1 MKVKLLFVA
10 AMALV
15 AQPAMA
21 DQCTDAVNAAFTKLR
36 KSDAFRMETRITNA
50 QGELGVQTDYVP
62 PDRMHQRVDSGTA
75 AGVVE
80 LIVIGKRAW
89 SNQGKQGWAELPE
102 KFAST
107 VVAQMHQT
115 IADRKDDG
123 MTYSCLGEQ
132 ELEGKRYEAYQ
143 AKLPAA
149 PGADT
154 SNIQTVYI
162 DKVTK
167 VPARNIVTPAAA
179 TAKRLFD
186 GRFTLLANRQIE
198 QPVQD
203 TR

>member
-1 MKVKLLFVA
+1 MSLLVI
-10 AMALV
+10 AMALL
-15 AQPAMA
+15 AKPALA
-21 DQCTDAVNAAFTKLR
+21 DQCTDEVNEAFTRLR
-36 KSDAFRMETRITNA
+36 KSEAFRMETRIVNE
-50 QGELGVQTDYVP
+50 QGKLGVQTDYAP
-62 PDRMHQRVDSGTA
+62 PDRMHQRVETGTE

-102 KFAST
+102 NFAST

-115 IADRKDDG
+115 IAGRKNDD

-132 ELEGKRYEAYQ
+132 EFEGKRYDAYQ
-143 AKLPAA
+143 ARLPGT
-149 PGADT
+149 PGDSST
-154 SNIQTVYI
+154 NIQTVYI

-186 GRFTLLANRQIE
+186 GRFTLLANRRIE
-198 QPVQD
+198 QPIQD

>member
-10 AMALV
+10 AMALL

-36 KSDAFRMETRITNA
+36 KSDAFRMETRIVNA

-62 PDRMHQRVDSGTA
+62 PDRMHQRVETGTE

-80 LIVIGKRAW
+80 MIVIGKRAW
-89 SNQGKQGWAELPE
+89 SHQGKQGWAELPE

-107 VVAQMHQT
+107 VVAQMNQT
-115 IADRKDDG
+115 FADRKDDG

-132 ELEGKRYEAYQ
+132 EFEGKRYDAYQ
-143 AKLPAA
+143 AKLP
-149 PGADT
+149 GTSGDGS

-162 DKVTK
+162 DTVTK

-179 TAKRLFD
+179 TEKRLFD
-186 GRFTLLANRQIE
+186 GHFTLLADRRIE
-198 QPVQD
+198 QPVND